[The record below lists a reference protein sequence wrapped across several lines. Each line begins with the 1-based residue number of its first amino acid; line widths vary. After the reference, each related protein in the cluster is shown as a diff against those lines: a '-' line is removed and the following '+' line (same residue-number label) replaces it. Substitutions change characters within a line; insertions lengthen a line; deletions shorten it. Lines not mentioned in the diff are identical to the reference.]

1 MFQNGRE
8 QSKVVLFC
16 GLSNAGKT
24 TILNIFT
31 KGDVSKTAPTIG
43 IALDTL
49 SFDEVNFRIFDLG
62 GQKKFRGQINS
73 LLPFTDVLVFVVD
86 GKDKNE
92 EKLDEI
98 KNEFQRILKK
108 TQKRLTPICVLRH
121 KSDLSNI
128 ISEEK
133 LIETLG
139 LDKAIDR
146 TWKLIT
152 TSAVTLEGLQSLFE
166 WLYKQVVGRAPEFKI
181 QKKLEQEVSFHYP
194 CPMMRE
200 VDRGVTFCLN
210 QDEFIETELI
220 AFGFENKVNKML
232 LKVLPELRKE
242 SLESKGKDICPDFC
256 ILEQGK
262 NILKCPVTGLK
273 IETRGITVDLERYEN
288 ALALSQIYGAKIG
301 EDVCRECFYK
311 IITSPECILTKE
323 ELEEILGKT
332 VNI

>member
-1 MFQNGRE
+1 MFRNGRE

-43 IALDTL
+43 ISLDTL
-49 SFDEVNFRIFDLG
+49 TFDDVNFRIFDLG
-62 GQKKFRGQINS
+62 GQKKFREQINH
-73 LLPFTDVLVFVVD
+73 LLPFTDVLIFVVD
-86 GKDKNE
+86 GKDKTK
-92 EKLDEI
+92 EKLAEI
-98 KNEFQRILKK
+98 KNEFQSILKK

-121 KSDLSNI
+121 KSDLSHI

-133 LIETLG
+133 LTQTLG
-139 LDKAIDR
+139 LNRTLDR

-152 TSAVTLEGLQSLFE
+152 TSAVTLEGLQDLFE
-166 WLYKQVVGRAPEFKI
+166 WVYEQVVGRQPQFKI
-181 QKKLEQEVSFHYP
+181 QKKLDQKVSFHYP

-200 VDRGVTFCLN
+200 VDEGITFCLN
-210 QDEFIETELI
+210 QDEFIETQLLY
-220 AFGFENKVNKML
+220 FGFEQKVNKML
-232 LKVLPELRKE
+232 LEVLPELRKE
-242 SLESKGKDICPDFC
+242 SLETTGKDICPDFC
-256 ILEQGK
+256 ILEQG
-262 NILKCPVTGLK
+262 NNVLKCPVTGLK

-311 IITSPECILTKE
+311 IITSPECILTQE
-323 ELEEILGKT
+323 ELQDILGKI
-332 VNI
+332 VHS